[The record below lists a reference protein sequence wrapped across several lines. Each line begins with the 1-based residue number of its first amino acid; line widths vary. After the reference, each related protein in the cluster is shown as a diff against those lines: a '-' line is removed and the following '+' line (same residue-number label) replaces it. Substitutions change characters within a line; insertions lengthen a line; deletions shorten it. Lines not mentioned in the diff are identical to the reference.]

1 MGHGER
7 VRRESGEGGR
17 MGSHTLRHGETSPPM
32 SPRRYQSATLDPR
45 AARFGSAHHD
55 HVSLQLICI
64 NIIVCGLLKRIFIK
78 MFLIYYITIL
88 NPSLFP
94 CICASAVAR
103 ADESST
109 AHHEVNVGPESVRG
123 GAGEGEEH

>member
-1 MGHGER
+1 MGYGER

-32 SPRRYQSATLDPR
+32 SPRRYQSVTLDPR

-64 NIIVCGLLKRIFIK
+64 NIIVCGLIMPKKNL
-78 MFLIYYITIL
+78 YIRDL
-88 NPSLFP
+88 SLLLYTSFHLSSP
-94 CICASAVAR
+94 VSVTPGTSAVAR
-103 ADESST
+103 ADES
-109 AHHEVNVGPESVRG
+109 
-123 GAGEGEEH
+123 